1 MRYYQRA
8 LSLGAGRQN
17 SDERKASNLQV
28 GKRKSHLRIPFP
40 VFGTTDTTDDL
51 PVIHTVAHVLS
62 PEKLS
67 RLIVGNNANLM

>member
-17 SDERKASNLQV
+17 SDERKASNLRV
-28 GKRKSHLRIPFP
+28 GKRKAHLRIPFP

-51 PVIHTVAHVLS
+51 PVVQQWRTSSVPKSYRGLS
-62 PEKLS
+62 SEVMQ
-67 RLIVGNNANLM
+67 I

>member
-28 GKRKSHLRIPFP
+28 GKRKAHLRIPFP
-40 VFGTTDTTDDL
+40 VFGTTDDL
-51 PVIHTVAHVLS
+51 PVIQQWRTFSV
-62 PEKLS
+62 PESCRGLA
-67 RLIVGNNANLM
+67 LIVGSNAN